1 MSGTLPVSGPCRRRR
16 DQVSLRGWAVAPLVT
31 AGLLGLV
38 ALPSL
43 AAARIVTMSPSLT
56 EAVCALGHCAEL
68 VGTDRH
74 STWPEAEVAR
84 LPRLG
89 GLQDA
94 HIESIVA
101 LRPDLVLLGPRSR
114 AADRLRDLGLKVQVF
129 DARTHADLRRML
141 WALGDALQER
151 PRADA
156 LVRQIHKDV
165 QAAAQRVPA
174 VWRGRSVYVE
184 VGATGP
190 IAASAQS
197 FIGET
202 LTALG
207 LVNVI
212 GAEHGLFPKVNP
224 ETVVRRNPDLIIAPQ
239 ATALLTV
246 ERPAWSHLSAVRQ
259 RRMCVLDVQRMDLLS
274 RPGPRLGEAA
284 HMLVDCLLAL
294 PQPTP

>member
-1 MSGTLPVSGPCRRRR
+1 M
-16 DQVSLRGWAVAPLVT
+16 T
-31 AGLLGLV
+31 AGLLGLS

-43 AAARIVTMSPSLT
+43 AGPRIVTLSPSLT
-56 EAVCALGHCAEL
+56 EAVCALGHCTDL

-84 LPRLG
+84 LPRVG

-114 AADRLRDLGLKVQVF
+114 AADRLRELGVPVQVF

-141 WALGDALQER
+141 LTLGDSLQER
-151 PRADA
+151 RRAA
-156 LVRQIHKDV
+156 ELVRHIDQEL
-165 QAAAQRVPA
+165 QSAAQRVPA
-174 VWRGRSVYVE
+174 AWRGRSVYVE

-202 LTALG
+202 LSVLG
-207 LVNVI
+207 LVNVV
-212 GAEHGLFPKVNP
+212 GSEQGLFPKVNP
-224 ETVVRRNPDLIIAPQ
+224 EAVVRRNPDLVIAPQ
-239 ATALLTV
+239 ATASFMA
-246 ERPAWSHLSAVRQ
+246 ERPAWAHLSALRQ
-259 RRMCVLDVQRMDLLS
+259 RRVCALDVQRMDLLS

-284 HMLVDCLLAL
+284 QMLVDCLLDL
-294 PQPTP
+294 PQPPVR